1 MKQIFTNSL
10 SLIDLLVWLLV
21 IGFFCGSSLLFGGD
35 LRLSFLGAAGI
46 IIEMLLIGIC
56 IEIII
61 EALKMTRGIGT
72 ITGFITNGPEAL
84 CLVVGL
90 VAGDIL
96 FAASTPLGSNF
107 MNPLLLYIA
116 ALLCSC
122 LWAVLRCRPIYSL
135 LTIVVTAL
143 FAGGFF
149 FIEPSAYFWWAVTA
163 FAVSTPL
170 FLIRPGEPD
179 PVMEEGE
186 IPQPK
191 RWLVPAVIILIGAG
205 YLLDGVVSFASEHSR
220 APKGVIGF
228 FVLAALTSWPE
239 FKSCL
244 ALLNRGKHL
253 AAILNI
259 TVSNLTNIWL
269 ALLGVIIYL
278 I

>member
-1 MKQIFTNSL
+1 MKQILTNSL

-35 LRLSFLGAAGI
+35 LRLSFLGATGI

-149 FIEPSAYFWWAVTA
+149 FIDPSAYFWWTVAA

-170 FLIRPGEPD
+170 FLIRPSEPD

-186 IPQPK
+186 IPEPK

-244 ALLNRGKHL
+244 ALLNRGNHL

-269 ALLGVIIYL
+269 ALLGVMIYL
-278 I
+278 L